1 MSKKKQV
8 KKQKQITIIST
19 SKISQEAKIASIAI
33 LLTTFLFS
41 LYIRAIVPFKAVF
54 SNGIVAFAMDDSV
67 YQMRLVE
74 NTIANFPTR
83 IFYDAYTLFPYG
95 DSPGWGILY
104 TLIVSVFSMITSF
117 LTGMSIQDSIG
128 LVGALTPAVIG
139 SLLIF
144 PVFFIGKELSG
155 YKAGLLGAFL
165 VTIMPGQLLSRSVLG
180 FSDHHILETF
190 LVTLTM
196 LFLII
201 ALRKSKDITLTDIKT
216 KNWEKLKSPFIYS
229 LFTGISLG
237 SYLLTWVP
245 GVLFVVI
252 ITIFFAIQFILFYH
266 KNESTE
272 HLAFVGIILYLVTMI
287 LLLPVVNIKNG
298 FASTLYSLLHI
309 AVTGG
314 SILLIAYLS
323 FWSTKLKKENYS
335 TFHYIF
341 VIIVSASLCFFI
353 ANLIAPAFIAST
365 IGNWNYIFV
374 AHTGG
379 SLTIAEGMPTFTPDA
394 DNYLL
399 SAIIAL
405 FIPSPTHTNYFG
417 NNYIIAHIALLF
429 ILYLIITKTEEKFT
443 LLLIWSMFVVAIT
456 LAQNRFAYYYAVN
469 VSILSAFILS
479 KAMNY
484 LEFNTLRI
492 FKDVKAKHVIL
503 VALIISITAFM
514 PLERSPFQVACGDV
528 LKTWSC
534 TSTQSGSLSDGQYE
548 WYESLTWMRN
558 HTPELDLPYIS
569 IYEKPIQSSPRT
581 PYNYSIND
589 YGVMSWW
596 DYGHIITYW
605 GHRIPNANP
614 FQSGVDYAATFL
626 TAPTEQDANN
636 LLNRIGINK
645 QPGARYVVS
654 NAYMAYSIQ
663 PVFAEWNLTNE
674 GLYRQIRSSSG
685 NFIVPTEKYFNT
697 MESKLHIF
705 DTNGLKNYRLIHE
718 STVAPWFRGG
728 NEEKQ
733 YKSVYNQLY
742 GGTLPIEDSGYVKI
756 FEYVKGANII
766 GTIPNSVISIEIPI
780 KTNIGRVFVYSQTI
794 TTGETGEF
802 TFTVPY
808 STTGPMSGNFDCA
821 TCFFPG
827 NKGGTQFDTK
837 PSEDYTIKINST
849 AVGTFKVSELD
860 VLKGT
865 TLVMN

>member
-1 MSKKKQV
+1 MSKIKKI
-8 KKQKQITIIST
+8 KKQKQNTVITMP
-19 SKISQEAKIASIAI
+19 KVSQEAKNVSLAI
-33 LLTTFLFS
+33 LLVTFLFAF
-41 LYIRAIVPFKAVF
+41 YIRAIVPFKAVF
-54 SNGIVAFAMDDSV
+54 SNNIVAFAMDDSV

-104 TLIVSVFSMITSF
+104 TLIVSIFSMITSF
-117 LTGMSIQDSIG
+117 ITGMSIQDSIG

-165 VTIMPGQLLSRSVLG
+165 VSIMPGQLLSRSILG

-201 ALRKSKDITLTDIKT
+201 ALRKSKKITLNDVRNKD
-216 KNWEKLKSPFIYS
+216 WSKLKVPFIYS

-245 GVLFVVI
+245 GILFVVI
-252 ITIFFAIQFILFYH
+252 ITVFFAIQFILLYY
-266 KNESTE
+266 KNESTD

-287 LLLPVVNIKNG
+287 LLLPVVDIKNG

-309 AVTGG
+309 IITGG
-314 SILLIAYLS
+314 SALLIAYLG
-323 FWSTKLKKENYS
+323 FWSIKLKNGSYS
-335 TFHYIF
+335 AFHYAF
-341 VIIVSASLCFFI
+341 VIVVSATLCLII

-365 IGNWNYIFV
+365 IGNWNYVFV

-394 DNYLL
+394 NNYLL

-405 FIPSPTHTNYFG
+405 FIPSPTHISYFG

-429 ILYLIITKTEEKFT
+429 ILYLIITKAEEKFT

-469 VSILSAFILS
+469 VSILSAFVLS
-479 KAMNY
+479 KVMNY
-484 LEFNTLRI
+484 LEFNILRT

-503 VALIISITAFM
+503 TALVIFVIAFL

-534 TSTQSGSLSDGQYE
+534 TSTQSGVLSDGQYE
-548 WYESLTWMRN
+548 WYESLTWMRS
-558 HTPELDLPYIS
+558 HTPELDVPYIS
-569 IYEKPIQSSPRT
+569 IYEKPPRGT
-581 PYNYSIND
+581 PYKHYSLND

-614 FQSGVDYAATFL
+614 FQSGVGWAATFL
-626 TAPTEQDANN
+626 TAPTEQGANE
-636 LLNRIGINK
+636 LLKDIGING

-663 PVFAEWNLTNE
+663 PVFAEWNLTNYD
-674 GLYRQIRSSSG
+674 LYRQIRTSSG
-685 NFIVPTEKYFNT
+685 NVIVPTEKYFNT

-718 STVAPWFRGG
+718 STPAPWFRGG

-733 YKSVYNQLY
+733 YKAAYNQLY
-742 GGTLPIEDSGYVKI
+742 NGNIPIEDSGYVKI
-756 FEYVKGANII
+756 FEYVKGAII
-766 GTIPNSVISIEIPI
+766 SGNIPNSVISIEIPI
-780 KTNIGRVFVYSQTI
+780 KTNIGRQFIYSQTV
-794 TTGETGEF
+794 TTGENGAF
-802 TFTVPY
+802 SFTVPY
-808 STTGPMSGNFDCA
+808 STAGPITGNFECNS
-821 TCFFPG
+821 CFFPG
-827 NKGGTQFDTK
+827 NKGSTQFDTK
-837 PSEDYTIKINST
+837 PIEDYNFKVNST
-849 AVGTFKVSELD
+849 IIGTIKVSELD
-860 VLKGT
+860 VLKGN
-865 TLVMN
+865 TLVIP